1 MATTREVLAVM
12 GIIVLT
18 IGTILHYR
26 DQRSAGMAL
35 FAAGFGVATLWA
47 TLGMLQAQQGAAG
60 LEPETYL
67 SGAASGVAVTLY
79 FAIRSHRLAFGRGE

>member
-12 GIIVLT
+12 GIVVLT
-18 IGTILHYR
+18 LGTLLHSR
-26 DQRSAGMAL
+26 GNQSAGYAL
-35 FAAGFGVATLWA
+35 FAAGFGVGTFWA
-47 TLGMLQAQQGAAG
+47 TLGMLQAQQGMAD
-60 LEPETYL
+60 LTPETYL